1 MLRELARLLS
11 LSNNRVVV
19 VVDKSMEIAGTGVV
33 PHTAIGNAN
42 SLLVSVDSRTR
53 YLHVRFIN
61 NPGDY
66 KIKLQEILAFYAKY
80 QKITKAIRF
89 DRGSEFLSQSSRD
102 FITSKDILIEP
113 STNYDHHQA
122 GLAEVHIKLM
132 KAMALSWCAMHSR

>member
-1 MLRELARLLS
+1 MDMIPL
-11 LSNNRVVV
+11 
-19 VVDKSMEIAGTGVV
+19 T
-33 PHTAIGNAN
+33 HTAIGNAN

-53 YLHVRFIN
+53 HIHVKFIN

-80 QKITKAIRF
+80 KKVTKAIRF

-113 STNYDHHQA
+113 STNYDHHGSEGNWEKVSGKIFSVRQ
-122 GLAEVHIKLM
+122 
-132 KAMALSWCAMHSR
+132 